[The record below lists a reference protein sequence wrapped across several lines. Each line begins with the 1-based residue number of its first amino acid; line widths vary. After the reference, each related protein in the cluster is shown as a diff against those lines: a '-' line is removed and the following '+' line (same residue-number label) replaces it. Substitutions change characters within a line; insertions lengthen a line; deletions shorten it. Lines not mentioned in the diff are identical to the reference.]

1 MRLAAIILLFISIN
15 TFAQVNGDWIE
26 SGQLKLRV
34 NADGEMAKFN
44 NSAASELPAG
54 SNNNLFKFINLWI
67 SGNDDSNKLHITSVN
82 GFTNKS
88 DYSPG
93 PIDSLN
99 YKGADPLVWNKVWS
113 VSAVQ
118 IQEHRKNFQNTNYI
132 VSDAIKN
139 WPSNGTERF
148 NKYLAPFIDF
158 DKDGKYDPTKGDY
171 PEIIG
176 TKASY
181 FIVND
186 NYSEHKASSGQ
197 PLKIEIYGLA
207 YTLADAPNTVFAKY
221 FIINR
226 TSTNYK
232 DINVS
237 FHAGFQLGNDKDNYC
252 GTIVPKNM
260 IFSYNG
266 DANDDN
272 HFGTTQP
279 LASLMILNKK
289 LSSTL
294 YITNDTAINSGMPI
308 APNQHRNMMLGNW
321 KTAKLLTFG
330 SDGMS
335 NTSQSKFVYSGNTDP
350 DFNGQT
356 WKENT
361 AAGERSMLAN
371 MSYPTLVSKEYIEL
385 DIAISGYDKSNGDP
399 YIFLANKADEIKNN
413 WARQILNTSKK
424 LKSLEFTLKNPALS
438 NENIYQNWMS
448 GFEELSISNQ
458 FGQLV
463 RELNTKVNNTLIMEN
478 KGIYY
483 FTFKSENQII
493 TKKILIF

>member
-1 MRLAAIILLFISIN
+1 
-15 TFAQVNGDWIE
+15 
-26 SGQLKLRV
+26 
-34 NADGEMAKFN
+34 
-44 NSAASELPAG
+44 
-54 SNNNLFKFINLWI
+54 
-67 SGNDDSNKLHITSVN
+67 
-82 GFTNKS
+82 
-88 DYSPG
+88 
-93 PIDSLN
+93 
-99 YKGADPLVWNKVWS
+99 
-113 VSAVQ
+113 
-118 IQEHRKNFQNTNYI
+118 
-132 VSDAIKN
+132 
-139 WPSNGTERF
+139 
-148 NKYLAPFIDF
+148 
-158 DKDGKYDPTKGDY
+158 
-171 PEIIG
+171 
-176 TKASY
+176 
-181 FIVND
+181 
-186 NYSEHKASSGQ
+186 
-197 PLKIEIYGLA
+197 
-207 YTLADAPNTVFAKY
+207 
-221 FIINR
+221 
-226 TSTNYK
+226 
-232 DINVS
+232 
-237 FHAGFQLGNDKDNYC
+237 
-252 GTIVPKNM
+252 M

-493 TKKILIF
+493 TKKKYLYFKLIYII